1 MNKLNQIISSIK
13 NGKMAGLKVVTIKSS
28 FSKSSIDFVNILYKE
43 GFIRGFKYTGSLK
56 SNYNKGN
63 LVIYLKYSQTG
74 KNVINSIIQISKP
87 GRRVYSGIRP
97 L

>member
-1 MNKLNQIISSIK
+1 MSKLNKIISSIK
-13 NGKMAGLKVVTIKSS
+13 NGKMAGLQSVQIKSS

-43 GFIRGFKYTGSLK
+43 GFIRGFKYKGSLD
-56 SNYNKGN
+56 SDYNEGN
-63 LVIYLKYSQTG
+63 LIIYLKYSKTG